1 MTTPILVGD
10 LELTQPISD
19 VELPPRDDGMQYGGV
34 RLLVRMQG
42 MPVGYVSIL
51 PDEVDATSVARAA
64 WQQLSSSI
72 NQRRSQH
79 GLSPITKLPLAGMPA
94 ETELAEEVN
103 GRPAIS
109 IVLCTRDRPE
119 SLIVTLRG
127 IATLRYTPFEIVVVD
142 NAPSTDMTRAAFEA
156 EFGNDPRFRYV
167 CEPRPGSS
175 CAKNRGIAES
185 TADIVAFTDDDVRVD
200 QWWLDGIVRGFEQ
213 ADDVACVTGL
223 VRTAVLDTVAQL
235 YFDVRQDWGSSCERR
250 IFDLVEHRHDS
261 PLYPYSNVF
270 GAGANF
276 AMKRT
281 ALEQLGGFDEAL
293 GAGTLCGGGEDLDVF
308 VRTVLAGHRLVY
320 EPSAIVS
327 HVHRAELSDLE
338 KQMGTYGSGATAA
351 LTALVLR
358 NRRARYELLSKLI
371 IGAVRILAIG
381 KRTKD
386 QPTLPSGLV
395 GKELRGMT
403 RGPWLYLKARHKLR
417 RSEYRLAESS
427 VEDQHGVRTSSWRR
441 SDPGKGHI

>member
-1 MTTPILVGD
+1 MGD

-19 VELPPRDDGMQYGGV
+19 VELPAREDGLRYGGG

-42 MPVGYVSIL
+42 MPVGYVSIS
-51 PDEVDATSVARAA
+51 PDEVDANSVARAA
-64 WQQLSSSI
+64 WRQLSSTI
-72 NQRRSQH
+72 NDRRSQH
-79 GLSPITKLPLAGMPA
+79 GLPPISELPLTGIPLEA
-94 ETELAEEVN
+94 ELAEEVN

-119 SLIVTLRG
+119 SLILTLRG
-127 IATLRYTPFEIVVVD
+127 LATLRYEPFEVVVVD
-142 NAPSTDMTRAAFEA
+142 NAPSSGMTRAAFQA
-156 EFGNDPRFRYV
+156 EFGNDARFRYIF
-167 CEPRPGSS
+167 EPRAGLSR
-175 CAKNRGIAES
+175 ARNRGVAES
-185 TADIVAFTDDDVRVD
+185 TSDIIAFTDDDVRID

-235 YFDVRQDWGSSCERR
+235 YFDVRQGWGSSCERR

-276 AMKRT
+276 AMART

-327 HVHRAELSDLE
+327 HVHRAELSDLA

-358 NRRARYELLSKLI
+358 NRRARYALLSKVI
-371 IGAVRILAIG
+371 TGAVRILAIG
-381 KRTKD
+381 KGTKD
-386 QPTLPSGLV
+386 EPMLPSGLV

-403 RGPWLYLKARHKLR
+403 RGPWMYLKARRNLR
-417 RSEYRLAESS
+417 KSGSRRPVSKA
-427 VEDQHGVRTSSWRR
+427 EDQCSVRNELSPR
-441 SDPGKGHI
+441 P